1 MRERILDAAVQ
12 LLRTSGVKSLTQPQ
26 VAKAAGVLQ
35 SHLTYYFPKRTDLLL
50 AVAHHSAAE
59 RGQELQGFFASQ
71 LAPGGGETPAL
82 DFVRT
87 MIKDLP
93 RSRMVLG
100 LVIEAD
106 EDPALKAVMA
116 EQVGLLRGLVA
127 LGIRRQLDDPAVDV
141 VLAALWGLGIQH
153 LVLGDQRGEAYT
165 DAIIETL
172 PAWLSALPPP
182 PDKGVRAAPEVA
194 PTKAEKRAKPAR
206 KKRSREG
213 D

>member
-1 MRERILDAAVQ
+1 MARDGSGVRERILDAAVQ

-50 AVAHHSAAE
+50 AVAHHSAAG
-59 RGQELQGFFASQ
+59 RAQELQSFFASQ
-71 LAPGGGETPAL
+71 SLSPGGGETPAL

-127 LGIRRQLDDPAVDV
+127 LGIRRQLDDPTVDV

-153 LVLGDQRGEAYT
+153 LVLGDQRGEAYI
-165 DAIIETL
+165 DAIIATL
-172 PAWLSALPPP
+172 PAWLAALPPP
-182 PDKGVRAAPEVA
+182 PDKAASPAPVA
-194 PTKAEKRAKPAR
+194 TPPKAEKPTR
-206 KKRSREG
+206 KKR
-213 D
+213 